1 MSQIRRIEQDC
12 DIKPSIPVSDGF
24 SSDPPLRTETDIVGR
39 DEVTVEGSGHVLE
52 GRVATSCSA
61 ISDASAADPPR
72 PVRLPSL
79 GSPHS
84 LLVRAGVR
92 LTPAMPPPSLRP
104 PKPLA

>member
-1 MSQIRRIEQDC
+1 M
-12 DIKPSIPVSDGF
+12 SDGF

-92 LTPAMPPPSLRP
+92 LAPAVPPPSLRP